1 MIATWAYCQ
10 IYNGIV
16 KMLGAT
22 WVFLVVG
29 VLSLVAIGVAIFLA
43 LRYRSA
49 KLRCQSSEGVSCP
62 EFVCPNGNPAV

>member
-1 MIATWAYCQ
+1 
-10 IYNGIV
+10 
-16 KMLGAT
+16 MLGAT

-49 KLRCQSSEGVSCP
+49 KLRCQNSEGVSCP